1 MFLLLPSLPTGYWR
15 SLSRRRAS
23 RPRPPPR
30 LGSFAHPAARWERS
44 QTQPLG
50 CQKGPSK
57 GSSLQ
62 GAGPNAGGAGLHLSG
77 SPERKPSTS
86 AGRKGSKGV
95 RYTSCFLPLRCLRDP
110 LHPRDRGLR
119 VGRSCWVVPAPEG
132 TVTEEQ
138 TSSSLPVLP
147 RLPQHPSVLTVGS
160 GSSSPTGLQA
170 TEASPFPTGT
180 GGPAP
185 SAQGLEDAP
194 TLRRPG
200 SCPCA
205 PCPGRHPGSAGP
217 KEGNARLL
225 QVSLPGHS
233 WGDRLRDPQP
243 LRGFEARQMRKG
255 EP

>member
-1 MFLLLPSLPTGYWR
+1 MFLLLLSLPTSYRR

-23 RPRPPPR
+23 SPWPPPW
-30 LGSFAHPAARWERS
+30 LGSIAHPAARWDRS

-57 GSSLQ
+57 SSSLQ
-62 GAGPNAGGAGLHLSG
+62 GAGPDAGGAGLHLSG

-119 VGRSCWVVPAPEG
+119 AGRSCWVLPAPEG
-132 TVTEEQ
+132 AVAEEQ
-138 TSSSLPVLP
+138 TSPSLPVLP
-147 RLPQHPSVLTVGS
+147 QVPQYPLVLAV
-160 GSSSPTGLQA
+160 GSSSSAPTGLQA

-180 GGPAP
+180 SGPTP
-185 SAQGLEDAP
+185 SAQGLKDAP

-205 PCPGRHPGSAGP
+205 PYPGRHPGSAGP
-217 KEGNARLL
+217 KEGNAGLL
-225 QVSLPGHS
+225 QVSEAGHS
-233 WGDRLRDPQP
+233 WGDRLRDPRP
-243 LRGFEARQMRKG
+243 LRGFEARRQI
-255 EP
+255 E